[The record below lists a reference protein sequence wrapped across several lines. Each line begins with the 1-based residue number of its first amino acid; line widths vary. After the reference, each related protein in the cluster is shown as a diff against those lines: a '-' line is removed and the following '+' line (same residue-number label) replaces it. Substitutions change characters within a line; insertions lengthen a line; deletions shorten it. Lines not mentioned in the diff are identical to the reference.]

1 MHGGDGLPCRRNQNQ
16 SWGDLNDRLGRK
28 DSTLLPAER
37 TNATW
42 VPTKT
47 IANYSKLLQNIAK
60 PSNAVMHVA
69 ITDQQSLSVWWQK
82 SHILSLWYI
91 LILN

>member
-1 MHGGDGLPCRRNQNQ
+1 MVAMMVVMVCRRNQNQ

-42 VPTKT
+42 VPT
-47 IANYSKLLQNIAK
+47 NCKLLQTITNLCKILQ
-60 PSNAVMHVA
+60 NTVM
-69 ITDQQSLSVWWQK
+69 Q
-82 SHILSLWYI
+82 
-91 LILN
+91 

>member
-1 MHGGDGLPCRRNQNQ
+1 MVCWRNQNQ

-42 VPTKT
+42 VPTQLQT
-47 IANYSKLLQNIAK
+47 IANYYQLVQNIAK
-60 PSNAVMHVA
+60 HSNAVMHVP
-69 ITDQQSLSVWWQK
+69 ITDQQSLFVTLVNIHTITK
-82 SHILSLWYI
+82 LV
-91 LILN
+91 NM